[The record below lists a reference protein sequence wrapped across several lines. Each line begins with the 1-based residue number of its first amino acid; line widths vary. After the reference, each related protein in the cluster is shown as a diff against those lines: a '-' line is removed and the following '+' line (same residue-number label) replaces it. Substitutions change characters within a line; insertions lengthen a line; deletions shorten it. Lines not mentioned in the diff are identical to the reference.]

1 MITVSMP
8 LWVWAVCAMS
18 IILGGKEM
26 QQGAIKWARHEPWQ
40 MQTSVGAMMTLLP
53 LMTVF
58 IFALDISLG
67 DKP

>member
-18 IILGGKEM
+18 IILGDKAT
-26 QQGAIKWARHEPWQ
+26 QQGAIKWAQQKPWQ
-40 MQTSVGAMMTLLP
+40 MQTFVGAMMTLLP
-53 LMTVF
+53 LLTVF
-58 IFALDISLG
+58 IFALRTSLG